1 MTTPH
6 TPGAAVAQAVNVT
19 LGGTQAKYHAVG
31 IDGTNVAVAITG
43 LVDADDGAI
52 NEANARRIAACWNAC
67 EGIPTEELEPSEYG
81 QHIIDT
87 GLEIGKLTAQRDA
100 LLEALTRIDSLSM
113 SQFRSHQDLA
123 AECQEIAFVAVSK
136 NNGVPT

>member
-52 NEANARRIAACWNAC
+52 NEANARRIAACLNAF
-67 EGIPTEELEPSEYG
+67 
-81 QHIIDT
+81 D
-87 GLEIGKLTAQRDA
+87 GLETEQVESMVNVPDFFFKQVELLEQRDKLLNA
-100 LLEALTRIDSLSM
+100 LHGMLTLD
-113 SQFRSHQDLA
+113 
-123 AECQEIAFVAVSK
+123 EE
-136 NNGVPT
+136 